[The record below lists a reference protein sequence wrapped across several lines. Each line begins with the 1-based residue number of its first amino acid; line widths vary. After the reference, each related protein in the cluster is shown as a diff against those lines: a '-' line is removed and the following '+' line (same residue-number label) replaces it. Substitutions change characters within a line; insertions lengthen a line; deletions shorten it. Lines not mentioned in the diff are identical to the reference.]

1 MLMKKLIGNV
11 IILGMLM
18 MPLVVYAQSEQRGA
32 QAPPVEQSL
41 VPEGDFA
48 LKLVPA
54 LKMGTTENQAEAVD
68 MLSSVGI
75 TPRNGWIADY
85 PVTPDI
91 IGELET
97 AIIAAADAKK
107 LPIEKDE
114 ALKAFQ
120 NLTAEFGLGAASE
133 SSDEYA
139 QAQSKGYA
147 EYPDSTVI
155 NNYYYDVGPPV
166 VTYYPPPWDYYYLYG
181 WVPYPFWWHGFHFGG
196 FFVLHDFHRVVH
208 VHKKVVVVSNH
219 VTHPVTKKVV
229 TIDPVKRRGGD
240 AFRDEKDRLHR
251 RGFRSPEVRKGAES
265 ISERSRERRGS
276 SSPGARGSGREL
288 IERNSPKFEGRPGR
302 EDFDKRGRNLSTP
315 SGREGSGSQI
325 GPEQRRD
332 GDRFRNDFRGRD
344 QRTLREP
351 GRIERRNEMDSSRP
365 AAGRGRSFT
374 TPNPNRERFSAPSTG
389 GRSSGPGRSLSA
401 PSMGQRDLGRSSGA
415 PSRSFSAP
423 SRGSTGSAGEFR
435 RGGGGPSSGRG
446 GFAGGGGR
454 GGCRGRC

>member
-1 MLMKKLIGNV
+1 MKNIVAV
-11 IILGMLM
+11 IIALSLLLF
-18 MPLVVYAQSEQRGA
+18 PFVAYAQSEEPGG

-48 LKLVPA
+48 LRLVPA

-75 TPRNGWIADY
+75 TPRNGWIANY

-91 IGELET
+91 IGELEK
-97 AIIAAADAKK
+97 AIIAAADAKN

-120 NLTAEFGLGAASE
+120 NLTAEFGLEAVSE

-139 QAQSKGYA
+139 QAQSKGSA
-147 EYPDSTVI
+147 EYPNSTVI
-155 NNYYYDVGPPV
+155 NNYYYEAGPPV
-166 VTYYPPPWDYYYLYG
+166 VTYYPPPWDYYYLYA
-181 WVPYPFWWHGFHFGG
+181 WVPYPFWWYGFHFGG

-208 VHKKVVVVSNH
+208 VHRRVVVVSNH

-229 TIDPVKRRGGD
+229 TIDPVKRRSGD
-240 AFRDEKDRLHR
+240 AFRDENDRLHR

-265 ISERSRERRGS
+265 IFERSRERRGS
-276 SSPGARGSGREL
+276 SGPGA
-288 IERNSPKFEGRPGR
+288 PRPGR
-302 EDFDKRGRNLSTP
+302 EDFDKRGRNLSP
-315 SGREGSGSQI
+315 PRGREGSGRQI

-332 GDRFRNDFRGRD
+332 RDRFRTDFRGRD
-344 QRTLREP
+344 DRPLREP
-351 GRIERRNEMDSSRP
+351 GRIERRKETDFSRP
-365 AAGRGRSFT
+365 SAGRGRSLT

-389 GRSSGPGRSLSA
+389 GRSSG
-401 PSMGQRDLGRSSGA
+401 A

-423 SRGSTGSAGEFR
+423 SRGNMGSAGESR

>member
-1 MLMKKLIGNV
+1 MKNLLIV
-11 IILGMLM
+11 IMALSGLLF
-18 MPLVVYAQSEQRGA
+18 PFVAYAQSEQTGE
-32 QAPPVEQSL
+32 QVPPVEQSL
-41 VPEGDFA
+41 IPEGDFA
-48 LKLVPA
+48 LRLVPA
-54 LKMGTTENQAEAVD
+54 LKMGTAENETEAVD

-75 TPRNGWIADY
+75 TPRNGWIANY

-120 NLTAEFGLGAASE
+120 NLTAEVGLEVSE

-139 QAQSKGYA
+139 QTQPKGYA
-147 EYPDSTVI
+147 EHPDSTVI

-166 VTYYPPPWDYYYLYG
+166 VTYYPPPWDYYYLYA

-219 VTHPVTKKVV
+219 FTHPITKRVV
-229 TIDPVKRRGGD
+229 TIDPAKRRSGD
-240 AFRDEKDRLHR
+240 FLRDGRDRLHR
-251 RGFRSPEVRKGAES
+251 RGFGSPEVKKGAES
-265 ISERSRERRGS
+265 IFERSRERGRF
-276 SSPGARGSGREL
+276 SSPGARGSRREL
-288 IERNSPKFEGRPGR
+288 IERNSPKSGGRPGR
-302 EDFDKRGRNLSTP
+302 EDFNRGERNLSP
-315 SGREGSGSQI
+315 PGGREGSAREI
-325 GPEQRRD
+325 RPEQRRD
-332 GDRFRNDFRGRD
+332 RDRLRTDFRGRD
-344 QRTLREP
+344 GRTLREP
-351 GRIERRNEMDSSRP
+351 GRIERRREMDSSRP
-365 AAGRGRSFT
+365 SAGPGRSIT
-374 TPNPNRERFSAPSTG
+374 TPNPGRERFSAPSTG
-389 GRSSGPGRSLSA
+389 
-401 PSMGQRDLGRSSGA
+401 GRSSGA

-423 SRGSTGSAGEFR
+423 SRGNMGSAGEFR
-435 RGGGGPSSGRG
+435 RGGGGSSSGRG

>member
-1 MLMKKLIGNV
+1 MKNIVGVMIVLSLLLFPFV
-11 IILGMLM
+11 A
-18 MPLVVYAQSEQRGA
+18 YAQSEEPGT
-32 QAPPVEQSL
+32 QAPPVEQNL
-41 VPEGDFA
+41 VPEGEFA
-48 LKLVPA
+48 LRLVPA
-54 LKMGTTENQAEAVD
+54 LKMGTTENQGEAVD

-75 TPRNGWIADY
+75 TPRNGWIANY

-91 IGELET
+91 IGELEK
-97 AIIAAADAKK
+97 AIIAAADAKN

-120 NLTAEFGLGAASE
+120 NLTAEFGLEAVSE

-139 QAQSKGYA
+139 QAQSKGSA
-147 EYPDSTVI
+147 EYPNSTVI
-155 NNYYYDVGPPV
+155 NNYYYEAGPPV
-166 VTYYPPPWDYYYLYG
+166 VTYYPPPWDYYYLYA

-251 RGFRSPEVRKGAES
+251 RGFRSPEVWKGVVS
-265 ISERSRERRGS
+265 IFERSRERRGS

-288 IERNSPKFEGRPGR
+288 IERNSPRFEGTPDR
-302 EDFDKRGRNLSTP
+302 EDFDKRGRNLSIP
-315 SGREGSGSQI
+315 SGREGSGRQI

-332 GDRFRNDFRGRD
+332 RDRFRTDFRGRD
-344 QRTLREP
+344 NRPLREP
-351 GRIERRNEMDSSRP
+351 GRIERRQETDFSGP

-389 GRSSGPGRSLSA
+389 GRSSDPGRSLSA

-415 PSRSFSAP
+415 PSRSLSPP
-423 SRGSTGSAGEFR
+423 ST
-435 RGGGGPSSGRG
+435 
-446 GFAGGGGR
+446 
-454 GGCRGRC
+454 